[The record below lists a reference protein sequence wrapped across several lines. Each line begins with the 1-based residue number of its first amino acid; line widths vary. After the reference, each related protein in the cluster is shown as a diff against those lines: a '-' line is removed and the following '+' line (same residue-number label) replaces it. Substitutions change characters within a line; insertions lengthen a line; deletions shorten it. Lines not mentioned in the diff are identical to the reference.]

1 VDASLRILML
11 LLAPLLLQLLRSFML
26 LQLCLPEGLFSTILQ
41 KVVLVQSQ
49 VTFLLCLRCLE
60 VLLYIRM
67 YQLTWNRNQISGYRV
82 TPWDDL

>member
-26 LQLCLPEGLFSTILQ
+26 LQHCQPEGLFSTISQ

-49 VTFLLCLRCLE
+49 VTFLLCL
-60 VLLYIRM
+60 
-67 YQLTWNRNQISGYRV
+67 
-82 TPWDDL
+82 